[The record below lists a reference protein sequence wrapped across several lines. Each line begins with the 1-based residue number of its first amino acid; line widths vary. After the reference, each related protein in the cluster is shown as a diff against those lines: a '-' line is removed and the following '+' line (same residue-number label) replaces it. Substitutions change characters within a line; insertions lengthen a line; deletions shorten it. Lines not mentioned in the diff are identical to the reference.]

1 MSSRVMQNRIADVAE
16 AAAALGATV
25 ADSAKKNFWNVAVA
39 GKYIGAIR
47 YEPRARVW
55 LATTGTE
62 STVGD
67 LTGCL
72 RFVVRRN

>member
-1 MSSRVMQNRIADVAE
+1 MASRITQDRHARVSEVA
-16 AAAALGATV
+16 ATLGATV
-25 ADSAKKNFWNVAVA
+25 ADSGEMNGWDVAVA
-39 GKYIGAIR
+39 GKHVGDIR

-67 LTGCL
+67 LAGCL
-72 RFVVRRN
+72 RFVVRRY

>member
-1 MSSRVMQNRIADVAE
+1 MSSRSMQNRTAEVAD
-16 AAAALGATV
+16 AAAAFGATM
-25 ADSAKKNFWNVAVA
+25 ADSDEKNFWDVAVA
-39 GKYIGAIR
+39 GKHIGVIR

-55 LATTGTE
+55 LATAGTE

>member
-1 MSSRVMQNRIADVAE
+1 MGSRIMQNRNAQVTE
-16 AAAALGATV
+16 AAATLGATI
-25 ADSAKKNFWNVAVA
+25 ADSDEMNAWDVAVA
-39 GKYIGAIR
+39 GKHIGAIR
-47 YEPRARVW
+47 YEPRAGVW

-67 LTGCL
+67 LAGCL